1 MPGRKSNLSTVT
13 NGEDTPGAE
22 NPASAAPPARSSTA
36 KESMSVED
44 LSLPRTMIQR
54 LAKGVLPANTS
65 IQKDALLALS
75 KSATVFVNFI
85 ANSRCQEC
93 KRERAAGG
101 KKTIQPADVLAAL
114 KEQEFEGMVEKLE
127 AELKRF
133 NAVQCDKRNSYR
145 RRVKEEKAAASVA
158 NGDITMEGDTLV
170 SEAVD
175 ESVANGRSS
184 ARNGE
189 EPPSKRV
196 RRAAGEGAE
205 DDDEDAEDNEG
216 DEDEED
222 GDEEMEDGDEREG
235 EGEEADEDGDL
246 DRVGVDGG

>member
-1 MPGRKSNLSTVT
+1 M
-13 NGEDTPGAE
+13 
-22 NPASAAPPARSSTA
+22 
-36 KESMSVED
+36 
-44 LSLPRTMIQR
+44 
-54 LAKGVLPANTS
+54 
-65 IQKDALLALS
+65 
-75 KSATVFVNFI
+75 
-85 ANSRCQEC
+85 
-93 KRERAAGG
+93 
-101 KKTIQPADVLAAL
+101 
-114 KEQEFEGMVEKLE
+114 
-127 AELKRF
+127 
-133 NAVQCDKRNSYR
+133 
-145 RRVKEEKAAASVA
+145 A

-205 DDDEDAEDNEG
+205 DDDEDAEDVGEDVDEGAENEG

-246 DRVGVDGG
+246 DRVGVDGGMRDEALDEAEDSD